1 VVPFGKK
8 LVLRMLLLGV
18 IALCIFV
25 VVTSED
31 WEIRLLAAVVAIV
44 VEIIRDA
51 ILVSGMVSVRQNK
64 GDKN

>member
-1 VVPFGKK
+1 MVPFGKK